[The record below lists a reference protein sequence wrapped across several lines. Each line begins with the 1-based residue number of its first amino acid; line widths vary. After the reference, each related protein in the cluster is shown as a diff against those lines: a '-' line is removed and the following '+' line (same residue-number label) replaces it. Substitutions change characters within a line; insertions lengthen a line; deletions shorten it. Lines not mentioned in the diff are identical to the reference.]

1 MIKLFASDLDG
12 TLLARAHQFDEII
25 KTTIE
30 KVIDSGSYFTV
41 ATGRDPS
48 MSKFDGL
55 ENRIYRI
62 CMNGAII
69 IAPNG
74 SILKK
79 SLIDKEVLK
88 ILIDSF
94 FDLELEFI
102 SPNRVY
108 TNISKEQFINSWKS
122 LPPKN
127 GEDLNVAKLFMQDA
141 LNKTDFSL
149 STEEILSKDI
159 CKINTH
165 VKPNKSYGKLYE
177 FLDKH
182 KDKLLNAPC
191 DKGII
196 EITDSQTNKGNAV
209 KWLANYLNIKDDEV
223 AVYGDGGND
232 VHMLRMFEHSY
243 SPNNALNKAKEA
255 ASYVI
260 DNSNEYSVALHILNT
275 LIRQKQI

>member
-12 TLLARAHQFDEII
+12 TLLARAHQFDEIV

-30 KVIDSGSYFTV
+30 KVIDSGSYFTI

-69 IAPNG
+69 IAPSG
-74 SILKK
+74 ETLKK
-79 SLIDKEVLK
+79 SLIDKDVLRM
-88 ILIDSF
+88 LVEDF
-94 FDLELEFI
+94 EDLELEFI
-102 SPNRVY
+102 SPDKVY
-108 TNISKEQFINSWKS
+108 ATISEEKFKESWQA

-141 LNKTDFSL
+141 LNKTEFSQN
-149 STEEILSKDI
+149 SSQIVSKDI

-165 VKPNKSYGKLYE
+165 IKPGKSYDKLYA
-177 FLDKH
+177 FLNEHSDT
-182 KDKLLNAPC
+182 LINAPC
-191 DKGII
+191 NKGII
-196 EITDSQTNKGNAV
+196 EITDKDTNKGNAV
-209 KWLANYLNIKDDEV
+209 KWLAYYLGIKEDEV

-232 VHMLRMFEHSY
+232 VHMLKMFKNSY
-243 SPNNALNKAKEA
+243 TPNNGLIEAKDVA
-255 ASYVI
+255 HNII

-275 LIRQKQI
+275 LIKQKQI